1 MTDAE
6 FERLLNQPLKNLIKG
21 AQTVYNQTDIDCA
34 VQQIVEFMLDQNF
47 DPLKLLSA
55 IPFVF
60 AEFSARANAVT
71 GVNEDVN

>member
-6 FERLLNQPLKNLIKG
+6 FERLLNQPLKNLIKC
-21 AQTVYNQTDIDCA
+21 AQTIYNQTVIDDA
-34 VQQIVEFMLDQNF
+34 VQQIVEFMLDKDLN
-47 DPLKLLSA
+47 PLKLLSA